1 MKKFFFIALTT
12 LCAALL
18 FSSCDKGVTNTGD
31 FSADEVVQ
39 IYVRT
44 PDGIWQLDSK
54 TVDKETVRTT
64 DFTSEHFYLCLN
76 QIRMAFG
83 KTGSLTG
90 FDLDHVDVDFAW
102 YAYNDQKHQISFDK
116 TITLMQGLRE
126 VMRVSGTY
134 DVLELSNDKLVISK
148 TVGKSTTTY
157 AFHKMFQQN
166 TTK

>member
-18 FSSCDKGVTNTGD
+18 LSSCDKGVTNTGD
-31 FSADEVVQ
+31 FTGN
-39 IYVRT
+39 IY
-44 PDGIWQLDSK
+44 GIWQLDSK

-134 DVLELSNDKLVISK
+134 DVLELSKDKLVISQYSK
-148 TVGKSTTTY
+148 LTGKTTTY
-157 AFHKMFQQN
+157 SFHKMFQ
-166 TTK
+166 TETEKKK